1 MTRWIDLPIPEH
13 PVPPRYRGVWQRT
26 LLQTPEGRDTTT
38 RVHWLQTE
46 GWHADLRVPAGI
58 DPATPAGRAQLQGF
72 CGITRISGGHD
83 GQPEVCTWHRRWDI
97 QPPRSTPD
105 AGHMVFETP
114 ACVIETGIHGR
125 YLEVWE
131 RLPDSLGRRI
141 ALARLDA
148 GGQPGAE
155 RLLEAGLNLMNQRPR
170 ASSTGIVEA
179 IGMTLPGA
187 SSIPAA
193 DSNHIRMASASG
205 RRADDHRDHG
215 RRRRHEPGRELV
227 ASAQTGLSAAI
238 AASTV
243 NVPRLSVY
251 SNTTF
256 DF

>member
-46 GWHADLRVPAGI
+46 GWHADLRVPAGV

-114 ACVIETGIHGR
+114 DRLIVTGVHAQ

-131 RLPDSLGRRI
+131 RLPGSDGPFR
-141 ALARLDA
+141 ALAQVDDQGDPTGVWRFEAGRYALQLRGGSRSAADWPVDLQPDETLAQVLQRHPALAPVLLDF
-148 GGQPGAE
+148 E
-155 RLLEAGLNLMNQRPR
+155 LRLEAAGDAP
-170 ASSTGIVEA
+170 
-179 IGMTLPGA
+179 
-187 SSIPAA
+187 
-193 DSNHIRMASASG
+193 
-205 RRADDHRDHG
+205 
-215 RRRRHEPGRELV
+215 
-227 ASAQTGLSAAI
+227 
-238 AASTV
+238 
-243 NVPRLSVY
+243 
-251 SNTTF
+251 
-256 DF
+256 

>member
-114 ACVIETGIHGR
+114 DRLIETGVHAQ

-131 RLPDSLGRRI
+131 RLPGSDGPFR
-141 ALARLDA
+141 ALAQVDDRGDPTGVWRFEAGRYAQQLRGGSRSAADWPADLQPDETLAQVLQRHPALAPVLLDF
-148 GGQPGAE
+148 E
-155 RLLEAGLNLMNQRPR
+155 LRLEAAGDAP
-170 ASSTGIVEA
+170 
-179 IGMTLPGA
+179 
-187 SSIPAA
+187 
-193 DSNHIRMASASG
+193 
-205 RRADDHRDHG
+205 
-215 RRRRHEPGRELV
+215 
-227 ASAQTGLSAAI
+227 
-238 AASTV
+238 
-243 NVPRLSVY
+243 
-251 SNTTF
+251 
-256 DF
+256 

>member
-114 ACVIETGIHGR
+114 DRLIETGVHAQ
-125 YLEVWE
+125 YLEVWQ
-131 RLPDSLGRRI
+131 RLPGSDGPFR
-141 ALARLDA
+141 ALAQVDHQGDPTGVWRFEAGRYALQLRGGSRSAADWPADLQPDETLAQVLQRHPALAPVLLDF
-148 GGQPGAE
+148 E
-155 RLLEAGLNLMNQRPR
+155 LRLEAAGDAP
-170 ASSTGIVEA
+170 
-179 IGMTLPGA
+179 
-187 SSIPAA
+187 
-193 DSNHIRMASASG
+193 
-205 RRADDHRDHG
+205 
-215 RRRRHEPGRELV
+215 
-227 ASAQTGLSAAI
+227 
-238 AASTV
+238 
-243 NVPRLSVY
+243 
-251 SNTTF
+251 
-256 DF
+256 

>member
-46 GWHADLRVPAGI
+46 GWHADLRVPAGV

-114 ACVIETGIHGR
+114 DRLIETGVHAQ
-125 YLEVWE
+125 YLEVWQ
-131 RLPDSLGRRI
+131 RLPGSDGPFR
-141 ALARLDA
+141 ALAQVDDQGDPTGVWRFEAGRYALQLRGGSRSAADWPADLQPDETLAQVLQRHPALAPVLLDF
-148 GGQPGAE
+148 E
-155 RLLEAGLNLMNQRPR
+155 LRLEAAGDAP
-170 ASSTGIVEA
+170 
-179 IGMTLPGA
+179 
-187 SSIPAA
+187 
-193 DSNHIRMASASG
+193 
-205 RRADDHRDHG
+205 
-215 RRRRHEPGRELV
+215 
-227 ASAQTGLSAAI
+227 
-238 AASTV
+238 
-243 NVPRLSVY
+243 
-251 SNTTF
+251 
-256 DF
+256 